1 MLNKL
6 RLRLQALFFKSK
18 MEEELDEEVCF
29 HLEREVEENIA
40 RGMSPEEA
48 RFAALR
54 SFGGVERVKEES
66 RDERGIRLMEEFW
79 QDLRYGAR
87 MLLKNSGFTS
97 IAVLTLALGIGANT
111 AIFSVVHALLLRPV
125 PYHEPDQL
133 ALLTNKSSRARRS
146 GISYPNFSDW
156 RERAQSFEEMAAVRG
171 ASFNLTG
178 IDKPVQAPGRMV
190 SWNFFRL
197 LGIQPQLGRMFAAED
212 DRYGAAR
219 MAIISHGLWQERFG
233 GEASVIG
240 RKLRLS
246 GELYE
251 VIGVLPPGFEYFSPV
266 DLYTPIELELKP
278 NTGMTD
284 RGTSIGG
291 MNAIARLK
299 PGITLAQ
306 ANSEMVALAAQV
318 EREHP
323 AINAG
328 RSAQAEPLQD
338 VMTEG
343 VRQTLWALLGAVGFI
358 LLIACVNVANLTLV
372 RAAERQKE
380 MALRLALGAGRR
392 RIIKQLLSES
402 LLIALSGGAV
412 GVLLGRWM
420 LDGLLALA
428 PDNIP
433 LLNRAGLSNTV
444 LLFTLG
450 VSVLTSLL
458 CGSLPALH
466 ASRSDL
472 QSALKEGGRS
482 SAGAR
487 RDLTRKTLL
496 VVEVSL
502 ALALLVGAG
511 LLVRSMARALGVELG
526 FNPDRLL
533 TMQLMPPDSDYD
545 AARLRIFFNE
555 CLTRVSAL
563 PGIESAAITHALPID
578 GSQWNTLVHAADK
591 PVPQPGEFPNA
602 EFTPVSANYFEAMS
616 IRLLRGRWFNSAD
629 TANSPTV
636 AVINETLARRIWP
649 GEDPLGKRLRK
660 GMPEMYSPWLE
671 VVGVVANVK
680 SYGVESATPL
690 QTYVPFAQ
698 SPPTNFWLV
707 ARTTGEPLQAAS
719 SVERAIHSIDK
730 DLPVSSVR
738 SMDQLL
744 GNSLT
749 ARRLTLVLMGS
760 FAALALLLSAIGV
773 YGVVSYSVR
782 QRTHEIGVR
791 VALGAQRRDVLRLI
805 LAQGARLALLG
816 IAIGLGAAMTLTRLM
831 EALLFETRPIDS
843 ITFTVTPALLALVV
857 LFACYLPARRATK
870 VDPLRA
876 LRRE

>member
-1 MLNKL
+1 M
-6 RLRLQALFFKSK
+6 RT
-18 MEEELDEEVCF
+18 M
-29 HLEREVEENIA
+29 
-40 RGMSPEEA
+40 
-48 RFAALR
+48 
-54 SFGGVERVKEES
+54 
-66 RDERGIRLMEEFW
+66 W

-87 MLLKNSGFTS
+87 ILMKNYGFTLIS
-97 IAVLTLALGIGANT
+97 VLTLALGIGANT
-111 AIFSVVHALLLRPV
+111 AIFSVVHALLLRPL
-125 PYHEPDQL
+125 PYHEPDRL
-133 ALLTNKSSRARRS
+133 ALLTNKTSRARRS
-146 GISYPNFSDW
+146 GISYPNYADW
-156 RERAQSFEEMAAVRG
+156 RERARSFEGMAAVRRET
-171 ASFNLTG
+171 FNLTG
-178 IDKPVQAPGRMV
+178 VDIPAQLRGRMV
-190 SWNFFRL
+190 NWNFFRL
-197 LGIQPQLGRMFAAED
+197 LGAQPQLGRMFVEED

-219 MAIISHGLWQERFG
+219 TVIISHGMWRERFG
-233 GEASVIG
+233 GETSVIG
-240 RKLRLS
+240 RKLTLS

-251 VIGVLPPGFEYFSPV
+251 VIGVLPPDFEYLAPV

-278 NTGMTD
+278 RTGMTD
-284 RGTSIGG
+284 RGTSMGG

-299 PGITLAQ
+299 PGVTLAQ
-306 ANSEMVALAAQV
+306 ANIEMAALAAQV

-328 RSAQAEPLQD
+328 RSAQAEPPQD

-380 MALRLALGAGRR
+380 MALRLALGARPGRIVR
-392 RIIKQLLSES
+392 QLLTES
-402 LLIALSGGAV
+402 LLIALSGGAA
-412 GVLLGRWM
+412 GVLLGGWM

-428 PDNIP
+428 PGNIP
-433 LLNRAGLSNTV
+433 LLHRAGLNNTV

-466 ASRSDL
+466 ASRADL

-482 SAGAR
+482 SVGG

-496 VVEVSL
+496 AAEIGL
-502 ALALLVGAG
+502 ALVLLVGAG

-533 TMQLMPPDSDYD
+533 TSQLMPPNVNYD
-545 AARLRIFFNE
+545 AARLRVFFDE
-555 CLTRVSAL
+555 CLSRVSAL
-563 PGIESAAITHALPID
+563 PGVESAAITHALPID

-591 PVPQPGEFPNA
+591 PAPQPGEFPNT
-602 EFTPVSANYFEAMS
+602 EFTPISANYFEAMG

-629 TANSPTV
+629 TANAQTV

-649 GEDPLGKRLRK
+649 GEDPLGKRLRT
-660 GMPEMYSPWLE
+660 GRPEMRSPWLE
-671 VVGVVANVK
+671 VVGVVADVK

-690 QTYVPFAQ
+690 QTYVPIAQ

-707 ARTTGEPLQAAS
+707 ARTTGEPLQAAAG
-719 SVERAIHSIDK
+719 VERAIHSIDK

-738 SMDQLL
+738 PMDQLL
-744 GNSLT
+744 GNSLA

-760 FAALALLLSAIGV
+760 FAALALLLAAIGV

-782 QRTHEIGVR
+782 RRIHEIGVR
-791 VALGAQRRDVLRLI
+791 MALGAQRRDVLKLI
-805 LAQGARLALLG
+805 LAQGARVALIG
-816 IAIGLGAAMTLTRLM
+816 VAIGLGGALALTRWM
-831 EALLFETRPIDS
+831 ETLLFETRPNDPL
-843 ITFTVTPALLALVV
+843 TFTVTAAALALVA

-870 VDPLRA
+870 VDPMIA

>member
-1 MLNKL
+1 M
-6 RLRLQALFFKSK
+6 RT
-18 MEEELDEEVCF
+18 M
-29 HLEREVEENIA
+29 
-40 RGMSPEEA
+40 
-48 RFAALR
+48 
-54 SFGGVERVKEES
+54 
-66 RDERGIRLMEEFW
+66 W

-87 MLLKNSGFTS
+87 ILMKNYGFTLIS
-97 IAVLTLALGIGANT
+97 VLTLALGIGANT
-111 AIFSVVHALLLRPV
+111 AIFSVVHALLLRPL
-125 PYHEPDQL
+125 PYHEPDRL
-133 ALLTNKSSRARRS
+133 ALLTNKTSRARRS
-146 GISYPNFSDW
+146 GISYPNYADW
-156 RERAQSFEEMAAVRG
+156 RERARSFEGMAAVRRET
-171 ASFNLTG
+171 FNLTG
-178 IDKPVQAPGRMV
+178 VDIPAQLRGRMV
-190 SWNFFRL
+190 NWNFFRL
-197 LGIQPQLGRMFAAED
+197 LGAQPQLGRMFVEED

-219 MAIISHGLWQERFG
+219 TVIISHGMWRERFG
-233 GEASVIG
+233 GETSVIG
-240 RKLRLS
+240 RKLTLS

-251 VIGVLPPGFEYFSPV
+251 VIGVLPPDFEYLAPV

-278 NTGMTD
+278 RTGMTD
-284 RGTSIGG
+284 RGTSMGG

-299 PGITLAQ
+299 PGVTLAQ
-306 ANSEMVALAAQV
+306 ANIEMAALAAQV

-328 RSAQAEPLQD
+328 RSAQAEPPQD

-380 MALRLALGAGRR
+380 MALRLALGARPGRIVR
-392 RIIKQLLSES
+392 QLLTES
-402 LLIALSGGAV
+402 LLIALSGGAA
-412 GVLLGRWM
+412 GVLLGGWM

-428 PDNIP
+428 PGNIP
-433 LLNRAGLSNTV
+433 LLHRAGLNNTV

-458 CGSLPALH
+458 CGTLPALH
-466 ASRSDL
+466 ASRADL

-482 SAGAR
+482 SVGG

-496 VVEVSL
+496 AAEIGL
-502 ALALLVGAG
+502 ALVLLVGAG

-533 TMQLMPPDSDYD
+533 TSQLMPPNVNYD
-545 AARLRIFFNE
+545 AARLRVFFDE
-555 CLTRVSAL
+555 CLSRVSAL
-563 PGIESAAITHALPID
+563 PGVESAAITHALPID

-591 PVPQPGEFPNA
+591 PAPQPGEFPNT
-602 EFTPVSANYFEAMS
+602 EFTPISANYFEAMG

-629 TANSPTV
+629 TANAQTV

-649 GEDPLGKRLRK
+649 GEDPLGKRLRT
-660 GMPEMYSPWLE
+660 GRPEMRSPWLE
-671 VVGVVANVK
+671 VVGVVADVK

-690 QTYVPFAQ
+690 QTYVPIAQ

-707 ARTTGEPLQAAS
+707 ARTTGEPLQAAAG
-719 SVERAIHSIDK
+719 VERAIHSIDK

-738 SMDQLL
+738 PMDQLL
-744 GNSLT
+744 GNSLA

-760 FAALALLLSAIGV
+760 FAALALLLAAIGV

-782 QRTHEIGVR
+782 RRIHEIGVR
-791 VALGAQRRDVLRLI
+791 MALGAQRRDVLKLI
-805 LAQGARLALLG
+805 LAQGARVALIG
-816 IAIGLGAAMTLTRLM
+816 VAIGLGGALALTRWM
-831 EALLFETRPIDS
+831 ETLLFETRPNDPL
-843 ITFTVTPALLALVV
+843 TFTVTAAALALVA

-870 VDPLRA
+870 VDPMIA